1 LETSESISADQYSI
15 EPGTTTLY
23 GVIGRITDDIPL
35 HEKPVESSNIIMQ
48 LNYDNMDKYKHNNKM
63 LEVGLDEMRCFEILN
78 RTKTKAAINGVEDY
92 WYQIIFD
99 SAVNWEKPNTLSRR
113 DFPREMYVEY
123 SGWIFGNNFKILDT
137 INENVIILSGPF
149 VE

>member
-35 HEKPVESSNIIMQ
+35 HKEPVENSNIIMQ
-48 LNYDNMDKYKHNNKM
+48 LNYDNMDKYKHIYKP
-63 LEVGLDEMRCFEILN
+63 EVGLDETRCFEILS
-78 RTKTKAAINGVEDY
+78 RTETKNAANGAEDY

-99 SAVNWEKPNTLSRR
+99 SAVNWEQPYLDRFAFFKPET
-113 DFPREMYVEY
+113 FTEY
-123 SGWIFGNNFKILDT
+123 SGWVLGSNFKILDT